1 MTRQPTLADFPPR
14 LSLADR
20 VDRCMAVDLLLAVG
34 DEPLAEAV
42 RALTDPTAA
51 VLLGGTALFRSDL
64 HAAVERR
71 DEAAVRNLLAAGGDL
86 APAWLDGTDADRD
99 WLFGL
104 GILNVDSNI
113 TVVGTA
119 ENYREVWHE
128 REGGAWPRYHLV
140 VSAAG
145 CQPFGTSGWHTVTAA
160 GVATDGDGSGLGL
173 PGLRDEDGDRND
185 LGWTLHPGDNLDDA
199 PVVLPVWRAGG
210 LWATFD
216 RDTLAEALAA
226 AADAADHGAAPTW
239 QDVDEFDAGSR
250 DVWLIRGGDLVA
262 TTVCRGGLLPTTREV
277 YPPVPPYNGS
287 TSETTY
293 HVTAWAALPE
303 VPGVDPSYATEAE
316 LLAALVRVAD
326 DGGLYFDEDEACAAE
341 CYGVACAE
349 CGVRGLP
356 APDPT
361 DYYPHQLVPDP
372 GDPTRYRCAACRE
385 AAAQEAAL
393 DAATDNHKDTEN

>member
-20 VDRCMAVDLLLAVG
+20 VDRYMAVDLLLAVG
-34 DEPLAEAV
+34 DDALAEAV
-42 RALTDPTAA
+42 RALPDPTAA

-64 HAAVERR
+64 HAAVAGR
-71 DEAAVRNLLAAGGDL
+71 DEAAVRGLLAGGGDL
-86 APAWLDGTDADRD
+86 APAWLESADADRD
-99 WLFGL
+99 WLLGL
-104 GILNVDSNI
+104 GVVALDANVA
-113 TVVGTA
+113 VVVAA

-145 CQPFGTSGWHTVTAA
+145 CPPFGTSGWHTVTAA
-160 GVATDGDGSGLGL
+160 GVATDSDGSGLGL

-210 LWATFD
+210 LWTTCD
-216 RDTLAEALAA
+216 RDALAEALVA
-226 AADAADHGAAPTW
+226 AADAADHGTAPAW
-239 QDVDEFDAGSR
+239 EDVDEFDAGSR
-250 DVWLIRGGDLVA
+250 EVWLIRDGDLVA
-262 TTVCRGGLLPTTREV
+262 TAVCRGGLLPTTRDV

-293 HVTAWAALPE
+293 HVTAYAAIDE

-316 LLAALVRVAD
+316 LLAALARVAD
-326 DGGLYFDEDEACAAE
+326 DGRLYFDEDEARAAE
-341 CYGVACAE
+341 CYGVPCAE
-349 CGVRGLP
+349 CGVRGP
-356 APDPT
+356 AAAAAD
-361 DYYPHQLVPDP
+361 DYSPHELAPDP
-372 GDPTRYRCAACRE
+372 GDPTRHHCAACRD

-393 DAATDNHKDTEN
+393 DAAADNHKDTEN